1 MKQEGRSCARWNPHT
16 SRPAPLLRGWTGPV
30 QVGAQRGRHLAG
42 WESEDEEAAGNK
54 PWETPLGFGPFLGCR
69 RGEWRRTGDDRVRSL
84 VVRGGAEVMV
94 QGVNRGMSS
103 RPCRGLRRE
112 MPELAR
118 DPGRQELQMGHQ
130 QQ

>member
-1 MKQEGRSCARWNPHT
+1 M
-16 SRPAPLLRGWTGPV
+16 
-30 QVGAQRGRHLAG
+30 
-42 WESEDEEAAGNK
+42 
-54 PWETPLGFGPFLGCR
+54 GFGPFLGCR

-84 VVRGGAEVMV
+84 MVRGGAEVMV
-94 QGVNRGMSS
+94 QGVDRGISS
-103 RPCRGLRRE
+103 RPCRDLRRE